1 MNSFFINIAKNLQLK
16 KDIKSK
22 LNKLEGILKVFES
35 HSSIDKS
42 KKFPFRHI
50 KDDEMQ
56 KFILDLDGSKATP
69 DIHLPTITQ

>member
-42 KKFPFRHI
+42 KKLSILLKVPFSSYKR
-50 KDDEMQ
+50 
-56 KFILDLDGSKATP
+56 
-69 DIHLPTITQ
+69 

>member
-42 KKFPFRHI
+42 KKLSILLKVPFSTYKR
-50 KDDEMQ
+50 
-56 KFILDLDGSKATP
+56 
-69 DIHLPTITQ
+69 